1 MRHISP
7 TEMIS
12 RLGTTPVSRV
22 IFRRPVSG
30 TGVFVEI
37 LAKNGEE
44 IMISE
49 QGTPDPIAF
58 SSEDV
63 IAFFRE
69 LGLFSEAYGDVILDA
84 RQYRPSGFAFMQE
97 NPEMSFAELKD
108 REKRAEFFDYS
119 DEKPAPLQQ
128 PPLQQSQFPTHPN
141 YANPDP
147 FSSNSSNGY
156 GNDNIFQEG
165 LGQIPEKEQE
175 APQPRL
181 GEKYLTT
188 INLIRLTSLW
198 VVIELVLI
206 LVFPSMPPSM
216 KEVLY
221 ICVGSVI
228 ILAVS
233 FVLFERTNPNHPSL
247 RIRRYL
253 WLCLIVFNI
262 SMVLSYIL
270 TGKMF

>member
-12 RLGTTPVSRV
+12 RLANTPVSRV
-22 IFRRPVSG
+22 IFRRPASG
-30 TGVFVEI
+30 TGVVVEI

-49 QGTPDPIAF
+49 QGTPDPITF
-58 SSEDV
+58 TNEGV
-63 IAFFRE
+63 IEFFRE
-69 LGLFSEAYGDVILDA
+69 LGLFSDAYKDVILDA
-84 RQYRPSGFAFMQE
+84 KHYRPAGFGFMRE
-97 NPEMSFAELKD
+97 TPEISFSELKE
-108 REKRAEFFDYS
+108 REKYAEFFDYS
-119 DEKPAPLQQ
+119 DEKPTQ
-128 PPLQQSQFPTHPN
+128 LQQSQFP
-141 YANPDP
+141 ANPSYP
-147 FSSNSSNGY
+147 SSDSSSPNGY
-156 GNDNIFQEG
+156 GEDSLLKESQE
-165 LGQIPEKEQE
+165 PVQE
-175 APQPRL
+175 ENQAVPQPKI

-198 VVIELVLI
+198 VVIELVMI
-206 LVFPSMPPSM
+206 LVFPSMNPTM

-221 ICVGSVI
+221 ICIGSVI
-228 ILAVS
+228 VLALS

-262 SMVLSYIL
+262 SMVMSYIL